1 MTWRTEI
8 CSFDLATETVT
19 TILRSD
25 RLLEAP
31 NWHPDGYLIINGDGL
46 LYRLDLDGTQVQID
60 TGDLNQLNNDHGQS
74 PDGRWIAISDS
85 SEDDVSAIYII
96 PAGGGTP
103 RRVTP
108 QVPSYWHG
116 WTPNG
121 ETLLYTAKRGDTFQI
136 YTVPAQGGEERAL
149 TSGFLHCDGPD
160 ATPNSA
166 WIWFNGE
173 TAEGV
178 NLWRIPIDGGKPER
192 MTDTD
197 SVDWFPHPSP
207 DGQHVLYLAYPPETY
222 GHPRDRD
229 VELRLMPAKGGPA
242 RKLLDLYGGQGTIN
256 VPCWRPDSG
265 AFAFAR
271 YGDQAAG

>member
-1 MTWRTEI
+1 MIWRTEI
-8 CSFDLATETVT
+8 CSFDLATGAVT

-31 NWHPDGYLIINGDGL
+31 NWHPDGYLIVNGDGL
-46 LYRLDLDGTQVQID
+46 LYRLHPDGTLVQID
-60 TGDLNQLNNDHGQS
+60 TGDLNQLNNDHGPS

-85 SEDDVSAIYII
+85 SEDHMSAIYIV
-96 PAGGGTP
+96 PASGGTP

-108 QVPSYWHG
+108 QSPSYWHG
-116 WTPNG
+116 WSPDG
-121 ETLLYTAKRGDTFQI
+121 ETLLYTAKRSDAFQI
-136 YTVPAQGGEERAL
+136 YTIPAKGGEERAL
-149 TSGFLHCDGPD
+149 TSAFLHCDGPD
-160 ATPNSA
+160 ATPDGR

-192 MTDTD
+192 MTDTG

-207 DGQHVLYLAYPPETY
+207 DGQHVLYLAYPPETC

-271 YGDQAAG
+271 YAKPR